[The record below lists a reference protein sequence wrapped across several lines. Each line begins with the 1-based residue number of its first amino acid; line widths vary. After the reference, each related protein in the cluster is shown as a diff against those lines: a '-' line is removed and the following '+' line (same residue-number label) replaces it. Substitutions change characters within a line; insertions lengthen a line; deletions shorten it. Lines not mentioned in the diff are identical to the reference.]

1 MCYIVLM
8 NIGEM
13 RQRLHDICFI
23 ESGSARA
30 WAKKNGI
37 AHSYVSAVIRGDAR
51 PGNKILKLIGLK
63 KSFSLKKT
71 KVMKFEDIG

>member
-1 MCYIVLM
+1 M
-8 NIGEM
+8 NIKEL
-13 RQRLHDICFI
+13 RQRLSDICFI
-23 ESGSARA
+23 DSGSVRA

-63 KSFSLKKT
+63 KAFTTKKT
-71 KVMKFEDIG
+71 TVMKFEDITN